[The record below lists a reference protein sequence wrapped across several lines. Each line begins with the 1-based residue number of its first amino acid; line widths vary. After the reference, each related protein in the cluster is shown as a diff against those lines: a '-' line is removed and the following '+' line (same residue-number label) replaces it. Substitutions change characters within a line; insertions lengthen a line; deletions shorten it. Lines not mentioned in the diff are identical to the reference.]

1 MISKSSNAL
10 SQLTEA
16 IVPASIFPL
25 ETEDGEEPKPANNP
39 KNTGLSLLLK
49 LTETAEEDTSHMHT
63 QTNG

>member
-1 MISKSSNAL
+1 MEI
-10 SQLTEA
+10 
-16 IVPASIFPL
+16 
-25 ETEDGEEPKPANNP
+25 EDGEEPKPANNP